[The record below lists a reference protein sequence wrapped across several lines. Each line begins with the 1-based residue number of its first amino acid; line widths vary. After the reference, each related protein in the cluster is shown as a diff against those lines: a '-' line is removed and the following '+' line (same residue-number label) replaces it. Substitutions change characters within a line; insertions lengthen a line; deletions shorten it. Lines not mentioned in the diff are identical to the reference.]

1 MLKRIAL
8 ALACT
13 LAAAGASSAQQ
24 INEQAATAACQDDA
38 FRYCQAYVPDRER
51 TLACLIR
58 NKDEISRACRAI
70 LASLLPPDPPARKK
84 ARKRPHPRGGPIDLS
99 PTAAR

>member
-8 ALACT
+8 VLACT
-13 LAAAGASSAQQ
+13 LAAAGVSMAQQ
-24 INEQAATAACQDDA
+24 IDEQAAAAACQNDA

-58 NKDEISRACRAI
+58 AKDEISPACRAM
-70 LASLLPPDPPARKK
+70 LASVIPPDPPARRKVRVKPKK
-84 ARKRPHPRGGPIDLS
+84 PGGPIDLS
-99 PTAAR
+99 PTAQR